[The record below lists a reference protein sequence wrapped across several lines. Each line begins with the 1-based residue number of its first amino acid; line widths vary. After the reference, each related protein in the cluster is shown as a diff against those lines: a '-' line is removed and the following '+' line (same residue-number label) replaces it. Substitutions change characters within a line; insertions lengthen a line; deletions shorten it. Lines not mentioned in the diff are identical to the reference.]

1 VKAGGTGSA
10 ADFLPATRSLP
21 ALREAAAGCRGCGLY
36 RDATQTVFGEGRTT
50 ARLMLVGEQP
60 GDQEDRAGH
69 PFVGPSGR
77 LLDEALAEAGID
89 RGTTY
94 VTNAVKHFKFVRQE
108 LTRRRL
114 HKKPAAGEVRACHP
128 WLEEEIKLVRPALV
142 VALGSTAAQALL
154 GPAFRVTR
162 ERGRVIESAL
172 GPVLATVHPSAI
184 LRAPSETRAAEH
196 RAFVRDLTAAAR
208 WLARATA
215 RLSRSPVRPTRQSR
229 ARPTA

>member
-1 VKAGGTGSA
+1 VKPAVTGSA
-10 ADFLPATRSLP
+10 ADFLPPVSTLP

-36 RDATQTVFGEGRTT
+36 RYATQTVFGEGPAR

-77 LLDEALAEAGID
+77 LLDEALAEAEID
-89 RGTTY
+89 RSVVY

-114 HKKPAAGEVRACHP
+114 HKKPAVGEVRACRP
-128 WLEEEIKLVRPALV
+128 WLEEEVKVVRPALI
-142 VALGSTAAQALL
+142 VALGSTAAQSLL
-154 GPAFRVTR
+154 GPTFRVTR
-162 ERGRVIESAL
+162 ERGRVVESVA

-184 LRAPSETRAAEH
+184 LRAPSDSRAAEQ
-196 RAFVRDLTAAAR
+196 RAFVRDLTEAAR
-208 WLARATA
+208 WLESAAA
-215 RLSRSPVRPTRQSR
+215 GRPAAPPRPAKR
-229 ARPTA
+229 ARSSSR